1 MTHPIFFAGP
11 GGASGT
17 PRPPLRERLAALRH
31 VPRLIRLV
39 WETKPTYAAAMLA
52 LRLIQSVVPLS
63 NMWIAKLI
71 IDEVVRLARTGGS
84 SSHLWMLVA
93 LELGV
98 VVGGDLLARA
108 SNLVEGSL
116 GDLFTNRISIRLMR
130 HAATLDLHQFEDPT
144 FYDHLERARQ
154 GTSGRMALLGQILGI
169 GQNILTLASLTV
181 AIAAQA
187 PWLILLLVVT
197 VLPSFVGETH
207 FAGIQYAMMFRRTP
221 ERRQLDYVRYVGASD
236 ETAKEVQMFGLA
248 PWLIDRYQKLADR
261 FYTEGRSL
269 AVRRA
274 TVGSGLSLLGTLG
287 YYGAAVVVLR
297 RAITGAIS
305 IGTLTFLTA
314 SFQRS
319 RGLIQGLLMSASGI
333 LEQSLYLRDLFVFFD
348 MKPTIASKPNAP
360 RVPRPFARDSRSR
373 TSAFGTR
380 TAIAG
385 RCATSASHSGLANAS
400 RSWARMAPARP
411 R

>member
-1 MTHPIFFAGP
+1 
-11 GGASGT
+11 
-17 PRPPLRERLAALRH
+17 
-31 VPRLIRLV
+31 
-39 WETKPTYAAAMLA
+39 
-52 LRLIQSVVPLS
+52 
-63 NMWIAKLI
+63 
-71 IDEVVRLARTGGS
+71 GGS
-84 SSHLWMLVA
+84 SSHLWMLVG

-261 FYTEGRSL
+261 FYNEGRSL

-305 IGTLTFLTA
+305 IGTLTFLT
-314 SFQRS
+314 SSYPRS
-319 RGLIQGLLMSASGI
+319 RSLIQALLM
-333 LEQSLYLRDLFVFFD
+333 
-348 MKPTIASKPNAP
+348 
-360 RVPRPFARDSRSR
+360 
-373 TSAFGTR
+373 
-380 TAIAG
+380 
-385 RCATSASHSGLANAS
+385 
-400 RSWARMAPARP
+400 
-411 R
+411 